1 MSDSNLLPQEAYD
14 YFYKRTDEHILRVRR
29 NLYLWTL
36 VYPELTEE
44 LLSRGD
50 VHDLSKVKEPE
61 RTPYIWR
68 TWKGYCDKNNLP
80 FTYPHDMEQQT
91 RDAIFHH
98 ITHNRHHPE
107 WHPDPDEMTK
117 VDLIEMVSDWKAMSQ
132 EFGEESPLLF
142 AKKVLGRR
150 FQFST
155 GRCADIIGMIYRID
169 ALCIENQNLEYIPR
183 N

>member
-1 MSDSNLLPQEAYD
+1 MNDCNLPPEAYD

-29 NLYLWTL
+29 NLYLWTF
-36 VYPELTEE
+36 VYPEWSEVF
-44 LLSRGD
+44 LSRGD
-50 VHDLSKVKEPE
+50 IHDLSKYKEPE

-68 TWKGYCDKNNLP
+68 TWQGYCEKNNLP
-80 FTYPHDMEQQT
+80 FSYPDGMEQQT

-132 EFGEESPLLF
+132 EFNEKSPMGF
-142 AKKVLGRR
+142 ADKVLGRR
-150 FQFST
+150 FKFSEDKCNEI
-155 GRCADIIGMIYRID
+155 RYLISRLDD
-169 ALCIENQNLEYIPR
+169 LCIEHQNLEYFPR